1 MEITAALITAVMGVL
16 VSLVASLLTKF
27 VSDKSFIRKS
37 KIKIGGVEIQLSES
51 ADESTRR
58 ILDKVQELQ
67 ESPQVFLSYSFQDK
81 EFAQHLANDLRKQGV
96 KVWLADEQVKVGDKI
111 IDTIREGISSSQWII
126 VVLSENSSQSD
137 FVSKELVFALD
148 EEQKRDRPFIL
159 PAVISETKLPI
170 QLQDKQYADFRE
182 NYNLG
187 LEKILARVKPSTTRA
202 YIQNQSRINDE
213 ITEAFLLLKEK
224 ANSLPDESDRH
235 DVQAI
240 IDKLEIEVRKS
251 EKADEQNLGRLL
263 RNLIRMSPDIGE
275 VALSTMAN
283 PIQAISVVAQK
294 IAERIKAENA
304 SDK

>member
-1 MEITAALITAVMGVL
+1 MEITVTLIAVIGTL
-16 VSLVASLLTKF
+16 VSLVASLLTNLIASKT
-27 VSDKSFIRKS
+27 FISKS
-37 KIKIGGVEIQLSES
+37 KIKIGGVEFQLSGS

-67 ESPQVFLSYSFQDK
+67 ESPQVFISYSFKDK
-81 EFAQHLANDLRKQGV
+81 EFAQHLATDLRKQGI
-96 KVWLADEQVKVGDKI
+96 KVWLADEQVKVGDRI
-111 IDTIREGISSSQWII
+111 IDTIREGISSSQWTI
-126 VVLSENSSQSD
+126 VLLSENSLKSD
-137 FVSKELVFALD
+137 YTSKELLFALD
-148 EEQKRDRPFIL
+148 EEHTRNRPFIL
-159 PAVISETKLPI
+159 PAVISDTELPI

-187 LEKILARVKPSTTRA
+187 LEKILARVKPSATRA
-202 YIQNQSRINDE
+202 YIQNQSRINDQ

-224 ANSLPDESDRH
+224 ANSLPDESVRH

-251 EKADEQNLGRLL
+251 DKANEQNLGRLL

-283 PIQAISVVAQK
+283 PIQAISVVSRK
-294 IAERIKAENA
+294 IAERIKAENS
-304 SDK
+304 SDE